1 MVIRL
6 FLFLALIVLCSEV
19 IADRP
24 VPNVITGGNPYKKD
38 VPWPKSSG
46 ESTYYKRAYQKVQY
60 YSYIRHQASC
70 AAHRRSYYY
79 PTVRYR

>member
-46 ESTYYKRAYQKVQY
+46 EST
-60 YSYIRHQASC
+60 
-70 AAHRRSYYY
+70 
-79 PTVRYR
+79 

>member
-1 MVIRL
+1 MVIRIL
-6 FLFLALIVLCSEV
+6 LTLILLGLSSSA
-19 IADRP
+19 IAQRP

-38 VPWPKSSG
+38 VPWPKSTG
-46 ESTYYKRAYQKVQY
+46 STFYERAYAKAQY
-60 YSYIRHQASC
+60 YNYIRSQPYC